1 MRFRAPESSTY
12 MLITPALDGIKS
24 YTSVIAQLIN
34 PIVFSIKRLTFAA
47 KITFF
52 FSKLPRKKQKFC
64 KSSAKSPEICKI
76 PNRTGQ
82 DLRHL
87 RIENRRPKGKPNLRD
102 PTLNDRIGQKK
113 MWEPPI
119 RKPLSIFRKPLQKKL
134 SYTYTKSNH

>member
-1 MRFRAPESSTY
+1 

-52 FSKLPRKKQKFC
+52 SRNYQEKSKNSASHQQNLPK
-64 KSSAKSPEICKI
+64 SAKSPD
-76 PNRTGQ
+76 RTGQ
-82 DLRHL
+82 NLRHL

-113 MWEPPI
+113 LWEPPI
-119 RKPLSIFRKPLQKKL
+119 RKAFIYIS
-134 SYTYTKSNH
+134 